1 MKTLQTLKALLIL
14 ATITIVSCDNN
25 DDQQTTPA
33 TPTDGFTVS
42 NSFKGTENAYIT
54 IDQADVDGGGFPDYY
69 NFFFTDGRITDS
81 FGDVGV
87 GYAYGY
93 SDNTT
98 NLVKLKII
106 ADASNPSLTAGLI
119 SSGNTYIASSVL
131 TNGFNAGF
139 SADSLLG
146 YNAQPDPTFGTEN
159 GLDFCHIQETNGF
172 WYYVG
177 TSGPI
182 VHVNA
187 INIDY
192 STPSNSTIDIDY
204 TFLDTNGTT
213 ITGHYGG
220 TLGLIL
226 D

>member
-1 MKTLQTLKALLIL
+1 MKTLKTLKVLLIL
-14 ATITIVSCDNN
+14 VAITLVGCDNN

-33 TPTDGFTVS
+33 TPTDGFTIS
-42 NSFKGTENAYIT
+42 GTFNGTENAYIT
-54 IDQADVDGGGFPDYY
+54 IDQADANGDTFPDYY
-69 NFFFTDGRITDS
+69 NFFFTDGRMTDS

-98 NLVKLKII
+98 NMVKLKIL
-106 ADASNPSLTAGLI
+106 AGPSNPSLTSGVI
-119 SSGNTYIASSVL
+119 SSGNTYISSSVL
-131 TNGFNAGF
+131 TSGFNAGY
-139 SADSLLG
+139 SVDSLLG
-146 YNAQPDPTFGTEN
+146 YDLEPDPTFGTEN
-159 GLDFCHIQETNGF
+159 GVDFCHVQEANGI

-177 TSGPI
+177 TSGPMVI
-182 VHVNA
+182 VNA

-192 STPSNSTIDIDY
+192 STPSNSTIDLDY

-213 ITGHYGG
+213 ITGHYEG
-220 TLGLIL
+220 TLGIIL